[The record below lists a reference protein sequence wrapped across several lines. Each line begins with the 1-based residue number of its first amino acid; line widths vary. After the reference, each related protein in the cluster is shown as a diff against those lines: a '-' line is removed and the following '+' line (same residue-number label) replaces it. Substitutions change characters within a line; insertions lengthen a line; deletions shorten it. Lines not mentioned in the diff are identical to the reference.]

1 MNQPEHR
8 LDRLLAGLDPVL
20 DPVEYAFVQV
30 PSDHDVP
37 DEVEPLAT
45 FREDEGQTLIV
56 TAAEVAERGWENRFP
71 CRRITL
77 QVHSALEA
85 VGMLA
90 AVARWLADAGIPA
103 NTVSAVNHDHLFVP
117 TDRAEE
123 ALAVLRKGNRD

>member
-20 DPVEYAFVQV
+20 DPVEYAFVQL
-30 PSDHDVP
+30 PPGSDVP
-37 DEVEPLAT
+37 GDVEPLAC
-45 FREDEGQTLIV
+45 FREQEGLTLVLTADE
-56 TAAEVAERGWENRFP
+56 ADARGWENLFC

-85 VGMLA
+85 VGLIA
-90 AVARWLADAGIPA
+90 AVSRWLADAGIPA

-117 TDRAEE
+117 ADRAEE
-123 ALAVLRKGNRD
+123 ALAVLKRHHD